1 MRCKYAHDMYCQ
13 VDIGLS
19 CNMNM
24 MKGIETL
31 RLLSKSIIFK
41 HVREFLMF
49 CFMVVVVV
57 VGVEFVRM
65 QVVSIILK
73 FRSMYNG
80 LYHLK
85 C

>member
-1 MRCKYAHDMYCQ
+1 
-13 VDIGLS
+13 
-19 CNMNM
+19 
-24 MKGIETL
+24 
-31 RLLSKSIIFK
+31 
-41 HVREFLMF
+41 
-49 CFMVVVVV
+49 MVVVVV

-65 QVVSIILK
+65 QVVSIISK

>member
-31 RLLSKSIIFK
+31 RLLSESI
-41 HVREFLMF
+41 LMSVDIQACQGIVDVLF
-49 CFMVVVVV
+49 YGCCCCCW
-57 VGVEFVRM
+57 
-65 QVVSIILK
+65 S
-73 FRSMYNG
+73 
-80 LYHLK
+80 
-85 C
+85 